1 MWPNL
6 QFPGDLVTF
15 TKEILNGKLH
25 FLCSWC
31 AQKCTHKCTHNV
43 SVFKINVP
51 LCIKNKEVA
60 NRKLRLNFFSSL
72 FVFLI
77 WYRYLW
83 HLNKYSLQYDVWN
96 TTFLL
101 TAMSLCLMFNKNKFW
116 RHFRQFTRF
125 FTREKQSMY
134 LPQLH

>member
-6 QFPGDLVTF
+6 QFPVDLVTF

-25 FLCSWC
+25 FLYSWC
-31 AQKCTHKCTHNV
+31 AQKCTRKCTHNV

-60 NRKLRLNFFSSL
+60 NRKLRLNFFSGL

-96 TTFLL
+96 STFLL
-101 TAMSLCLMFNKNKFW
+101 TVSCRMFNKNKFW

-125 FTREKQSMY
+125 FTQEKQSMY